1 MTAYSDIQVGV
12 LALQGDFQRHI
23 YQLGL
28 LGAAAVEIR
37 LPSDLEQLDALII
50 PGGESTTMSNLI
62 DRFGLQ
68 QSLLEF
74 GQNKPIWGTCA
85 GMVILAKHVEDNQA
99 EIRTLGLLDIDV
111 VRNGYGRQI
120 FSFQENIMA
129 DLWGG
134 PVALTATFIRAPR
147 VTRIGTEVDVLAVY
161 RDSPTLVSQKNILAG
176 SFHTELDDNTTLL
189 EYFLRRFVCV
199 QYENTHI

>member
-23 YQLGL
+23 YQLDL
-28 LGAAAVEIR
+28 LGAVAVEVR

-68 QSLLEF
+68 QPLVAF

-85 GMVILAKHVEDNQA
+85 GMVILAKYVEDNQA

-120 FSFQENIMA
+120 FSFQENIIA
-129 DLWGG
+129 DLGKG

-147 VTRIGTEVDVLAVY
+147 VTRIGTEVEVLAVY
-161 RDSPTLVSQKNILAG
+161 RDSPILVSQKNILAG
-176 SFHTELDDNTTLL
+176 SFHTELDDNTALL

-199 QYENTHI
+199 QHESARL